1 MTKIKVKDIT
11 NHEIKTLNKAVVG
24 TEKLKDNIVKVKDR
38 SEQLYNDD
46 NSIYEYESNKISSTS
61 TTLANEGVRYI
72 NNKGRKSVVETKD
85 NIYKAKKKID
95 KFKKKKIAK
104 KTSKKAG
111 KQTIKTTKTVAKNT
125 KKASQKA
132 MKLAKDAAKVTVKGI
147 KVTVKATISSIK
159 AIIAAT
165 KALISA
171 IIAGGWIAIV
181 VIIVICL
188 VGLLCSSFMGIFL
201 SSEKTSENAI
211 TMSEVVAECN
221 REFSDKLQSIQD
233 QNPHDSFVLD
243 GSQAS
248 WKDILS
254 IYTAKVS
261 KGNNEQEVITI
272 DNQKKDMIKKI
283 FWDMNKLSSE
293 VRTETVTEQGINI
306 NGTPKEVQKQVLHI
320 IMTTK
325 TIEQMKL
332 EYGFNS
338 AQNLQIAELSKEE
351 YSMLWNGVIYGNQES
366 GDYVSWR
373 QRGAPWSNIKIGN
386 TNSTIG
392 DIGCL
397 VTSISILIAK
407 SGISTPIKNFNP
419 GSFVEHLNKNG
430 GFDGNGNL
438 QYGAISKVVPNFKYV
453 GKVNLRGK
461 SREEKLS
468 LITQYYNN
476 GYYLTIE
483 VLGATETSQ
492 HWVALTGVNGNSL
505 IMVDPSTNH
514 TDIWNAYEFNKTSQ
528 FNYFK
533 INL

>member
-1 MTKIKVKDIT
+1 
-11 NHEIKTLNKAVVG
+11 
-24 TEKLKDNIVKVKDR
+24 
-38 SEQLYNDD
+38 
-46 NSIYEYESNKISSTS
+46 
-61 TTLANEGVRYI
+61 
-72 NNKGRKSVVETKD
+72 
-85 NIYKAKKKID
+85 
-95 KFKKKKIAK
+95 
-104 KTSKKAG
+104 
-111 KQTIKTTKTVAKNT
+111 
-125 KKASQKA
+125 
-132 MKLAKDAAKVTVKGI
+132 
-147 KVTVKATISSIK
+147 
-159 AIIAAT
+159 
-165 KALISA
+165 
-171 IIAGGWIAIV
+171 
-181 VIIVICL
+181 
-188 VGLLCSSFMGIFL
+188 MGIFL